1 MKSKLT
7 FVIGMGVGYVLGAR
21 AGRSSYEKIKTSA
34 KTLWNKDQVQQTVI
48 NLQEGIKGQAGHAV
62 HSLVEQV
69 LPTSHSPSQSGP
81 SNPEIGENSTTSQ
94 EATPPDIVPEISD
107 EFPDAAL
114 DGDEAEKWT
123 SQVRSRRHQRPAG
136 P

>member
-21 AGRSSYEKIKTSA
+21 AGRSSYEKIKSSA
-34 KTLWNKDQVQQTVI
+34 KTLWNKDQVQDTFS
-48 NLQEGIKGQAGHAV
+48 NLQENLKGQAGQAV
-62 HSLVEQV
+62 HALVDQV
-69 LPTSHSPSQSGP
+69 LPGSQAGP
-81 SNPEIGENSTTSQ
+81 DNPADGENSTTIDG
-94 EATPPDIVPEISD
+94 ATPPDTAPEVSD

-114 DGDEAEKWT
+114 DGGEAEKWT
-123 SQVRSRRHQRPAG
+123 SRVRSRRHQPPAG